1 MCIWII
7 TMNMTI
13 EVMGVEELA
22 EEEYEETLIL
32 KK

>member
-13 EVMGVEELA
+13 EVMVVEELA

>member
-7 TMNMTI
+7 TINMTI
-13 EVMGVEELA
+13 EVMGAEELA
-22 EEEYEETLIL
+22 QEEYEETLIL